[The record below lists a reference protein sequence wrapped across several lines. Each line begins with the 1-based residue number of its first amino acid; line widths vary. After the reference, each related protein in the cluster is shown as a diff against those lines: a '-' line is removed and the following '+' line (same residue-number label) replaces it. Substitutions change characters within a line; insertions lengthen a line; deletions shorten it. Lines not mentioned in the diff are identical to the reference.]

1 MALLKNQE
9 FRLKMKITKLK
20 NFIIQ
25 KLTDELSEKLTYHGV
40 KHTLMVFNVCNQFI
54 KRMKIAPHDA
64 HLIRT
69 AALMHDTG
77 FIHAYD
83 NHEEQSVI
91 FARKILPHWNYSERD
106 IEIVSGM
113 IRATKI
119 PQNPKNMLEGI
130 LADADLDYLGTTSFY
145 EIADTLRTELYHY
158 NKISSDIE
166 WITLQIDF
174 LKRHNYYTAFSKK
187 YREPTKQKYLKEIK
201 EKWGR

>member
-1 MALLKNQE
+1 MASLKNQE
-9 FRLKMKITKLK
+9 FRHKMKITQLK
-20 NFIIQ
+20 NIIIR

-40 KHTLMVFNVCNQFI
+40 KHTLMVFKVCNQFI

-64 HLIRT
+64 QLIRT
-69 AALMHDTG
+69 AALLHDTG
-77 FIHAYD
+77 FIRTYD
-83 NHEEQSVI
+83 NHEEESII
-91 FARKILPHWNYSERD
+91 FAREILPDWNYSESD
-106 IEIVSGM
+106 IEIVAGM

-145 EIADTLRTELYHY
+145 EIADTLRTELFHY
-158 NKISSDIE
+158 NKISSEIE

-187 YREPTKQKYLKEIK
+187 YREPIKQKYLKEIK
-201 EKWGR
+201 DKWGR